1 MKQKQYP
8 YREIAQ
14 VIFKNAQ
21 ILDITGPTEVFA
33 QVNDFLMKSDITNEP
48 AYKLTLVS
56 QTKGAVVMSSGLKLI
71 ADESFKT
78 FRPSELNLLL
88 VPGGDGVY
96 KSMYQED
103 LLAFVKRQY
112 STARRVASICTGTF
126 ILAEAGLLN
135 GKQAT
140 THWSRCEKLTRMYPE
155 IEVKPDKIYI
165 KDGNL
170 YSSAGVTAG
179 IDLALA
185 LVEDDFGRDMAL
197 QVAKQLVVFMKRQ
210 GGQSQF
216 STHLVRQSAVEG
228 TLENILKWMNQNP
241 SQDMSVDALA
251 DRCAMSERNFSRVF
265 KKEVCMT
272 PGKYVEK
279 MRVEYAANMIETQNL
294 GFKSI
299 AETCGFRSEEM
310 MRRAFIRQLS
320 ILPHLY
326 RKNFGM

>member
-1 MKQKQYP
+1 MKQKSYL

-33 QVNDFLMKSDITNEP
+33 QVNDFITNSDISDKP

-56 QTKGAVVMSSGLKLI
+56 HTKGPVVMSSGLKLI
-71 ADESFKT
+71 ADESFKS
-78 FRPSELNLLL
+78 FKPPELNTLLI
-88 VPGGDGVY
+88 PGGEGVY
-96 KSMYQED
+96 EAMYQEA
-103 LLAFVKRQY
+103 LLAFIKKQH
-112 STARRVASICTGTF
+112 SKARRVASICSGTF
-126 ILAEAGLLN
+126 ILAEAGLLS

-140 THWSRCEKLTRMYPE
+140 THWSRCEKLTRMYPK
-155 IEVKPDKIYI
+155 IQVDPDKIFI

-185 LVEDDFGRDMAL
+185 LIEDDFGRDMAL
-197 QVAKQLVVFMKRQ
+197 QVAKQLVVVMKRQ

-216 STHLVRQSAVEG
+216 STHLAGQSANRG
-228 TLENILKWMNQNP
+228 ILKEMLHWMNQNLT
-241 SQDMSVDALA
+241 QYMAVDILA
-251 DRCAMSERNFSRVF
+251 GRCAMSERNFSRVF
-265 KKEVCMT
+265 KKEIGMT

-279 MRVEYAANMIETQNL
+279 MRVEHAANMIETQNI
-294 GFKSI
+294 GFKTI
-299 AETCGFRSEEM
+299 AQTCGFKSEEM
-310 MRRAFIRQLS
+310 MRRAFIRQLN

-326 RKNFGM
+326 RKNFGI